1 MSTRTGL
8 DEPRA
13 TRVWF
18 SRASGRLWLMVEL
31 TDGRAVGLPL
41 TQIPT
46 LQRAKPAQRQRY
58 RLIGRGY
65 GIHWPALDL
74 DLSVGGIAAG
84 RGELSAR
91 RKSA

>member
-1 MSTRTGL
+1 MSVKNHP

-13 TRVWF
+13 ARVWF
-18 SRASGRLWLMVEL
+18 ARASGRLWLMVEL

-41 TQIPT
+41 SQLPT
-46 LQRAKPAQRQRY
+46 LRRAKPSDRGRY

-65 GIHWPALDL
+65 GIHWPTLDL

-91 RKSA
+91 RRSA

>member
-1 MSTRTGL
+1 
-8 DEPRA
+8 
-13 TRVWF
+13 
-18 SRASGRLWLMVEL
+18 MVEL

-41 TQIPT
+41 SQLPT
-46 LQRAKPAQRQRY
+46 LRRAKAADRERY

-84 RGELSAR
+84 RGELASR